1 MICAISWLAPI
12 AQTTVGHILQHN
24 CSWICIRLFKL
35 FLRHDLRKHDL
46 RKHDRMFIH
55 WIRNDLRKHDRM
67 FIHWIRNDLRNDMRN
82 DLRRHDLRHYM
93 LIHHWI
99 YLQFRGQFK

>member
-1 MICAISWLAPI
+1 MRIRFLRAMICAISWLAPI

-55 WIRNDLRKHDRM
+55 WIRNDLR
-67 FIHWIRNDLRNDMRN
+67 NDMRN